1 MWVIYMLQL
10 HHLSNIIMMMR
21 KNCLMWTPIMFMYHI
36 ALGPNNAKEV
46 LNLMWDYRSRWR
58 FIGIELGIDVSTL
71 DTIDKDYRKADD
83 CLTELITKWL
93 RRTNPKPTRS
103 AITQALESQSVAAS
117 SATPSEGKIIFI
129 YTYYGI

>member
-1 MWVIYMLQL
+1 
-10 HHLSNIIMMMR
+10 
-21 KNCLMWTPIMFMYHI
+21 MYHT

-71 DTIDKDYRKADD
+71 DTIDKDYGKADD

-103 AITQALESQSVAAS
+103 AITKALESHSVAAS
-117 SATPSEGKIIFI
+117 AATPSEGKLF
-129 YTYYGI
+129 YTYNNISIKSNNL